1 MKSDVFLEFLNM
13 QEEPGQSLRYGLKV
27 RRGVVVALAGSP
39 GSEVLLLGT

>member
-27 RRGVVVALAGSP
+27 KQGVVALAGSP